1 MLHNPH
7 STRVVNAQSFS
18 QRDVAV
24 FFLGVGVA
32 LGFQGAEGG
41 DDFGAGGGGLDYGVD
56 VAALGGYEGIGEA
69 IAEFG
74 DFFAAHGFAFGLRNF
89 FQFTL
94 VDDVDGAFGAHHG
107 DFRGGPGE
115 IGVGADV
122 LGGHDAIGTAVGFA
136 GDDGDFGDGGFGVGE
151 EQFGAVLDDAAE
163 LLLRAG

>member
-24 FFLGVGVA
+24 FFLGVGIA

-41 DDFGAGGGGLDYGVD
+41 DDAGTGGGGLDDRVD

-69 IAEFG
+69 VTEFG
-74 DFFAAHGFAFGLRNF
+74 DFFAAHRFAFGFRNF
-89 FQFTL
+89 LQFTFINN
-94 VDDVDGAFGAHHG
+94 VDCTLGSHDG

-115 IGVGADV
+115 IGVGANV
-122 LGGHDAIGTAVGFA
+122 FGGHDAIGAAIGFA
-136 GDDGDFGDGGFGVGE
+136 RDDGDLRDRGFGEGE
-151 EQFGAVLDDAAE
+151 EQLGAV
-163 LLLRAG
+163 